1 MNQNLRNEQF
11 AALTKDNGGASMY
24 AQSGEI
30 VAPGS
35 TAFLVGGVSNTSG
48 KRIPTE
54 YVPQDEF
61 DEEAVEKHRQRIA
74 HEAPDSK
81 TMLGSWVDTK
91 RTDSPVEIDAS
102 EAYPNLKQ
110 ALEVGRDRREK
121 AVFSN
126 ARGAS
131 IYTRP
136 KGLGVKTTA
145 SRRLLKGKQ

>member
-11 AALTKDNGGASMY
+11 ASMTKANGGASMY
-24 AQSGEI
+24 AQSGHI
-30 VAPGS
+30 VKPGS
-35 TAFLVGGVSNTSG
+35 TAFLVGGVSNSSG
-48 KRIPTE
+48 QRIPTE
-54 YVPQDEF
+54 YVPQSEFNDES
-61 DEEAVEKHRQRIA
+61 VEKHRQRIA
-74 HEAPDSK
+74 NEAPDSK
-81 TMLGSWVDTK
+81 TMLGSWVDNK

-102 EAYPNLKQ
+102 ESYPNLKQ
-110 ALEVGRDRREK
+110 AIEVARSRREK

-136 KGLGVKTTA
+136 KGSSVGTSG